1 MKAAVFGSLPF
12 LAGLFVPMA
21 LCAQGTTP
29 DADSVMLVINVNAA
43 YDDTDSSYNEIF
55 KLTEALP
62 PTRIQSKQFQNLRAL
77 IFARYG
83 ISPGHPGEQHDSDLP
98 RTYELLEQKIVCLNS
113 MDSASGMLPSTMIVP
128 SVPHRALSRPGAN
141 VYNRLPIIVRARVRG
156 DTLPAGDCGQV
167 LQARALSGTWDR
179 IQSDS
184 SPASQIVRMELWFSD
199 DDFLALEG
207 AAVWPIL
214 EADYQAKLETQS
226 LPLEKGLELAAGR
239 DTAAPDRVILPD
251 SFATRLRA
259 ELQSVAA
266 KRTVNLFI
274 LDTGWPDE
282 ASRSESLN
290 ELWQLITRARKV
302 LRLGPPNAR
311 LRLPKFAPPSDN
323 HVVEIAAALKDL
335 VDLDPSRRVR
345 IVYVPTSLEQGGG
358 DALAELI
365 YLNRIIELKDIASSR
380 LEGALADT
388 LPVDGR
394 LRADAATQ
402 AGRVV
407 RSLPAKIEAGSFV
420 TDKALLESLL
430 WVANL
435 LAQYDSTLFFLNESW
450 TVAKNGIRIAP
461 PSPMWG
467 LAVVAAGN
475 NPIKN
480 ILDDRQGVDFASQ
493 SLPAGDVMAVLT
505 MDRTGGRRC
514 SSSKLVADPLDDVLA
529 VGYDGWVSKDQ
540 CGTSFAAPRVAWFL
554 AADEV
559 LRTSTMNP
567 KARPNELLRRLIAMR
582 ARHRL
587 NDLLFTPSGF
597 VGLDTKQ

>member
-1 MKAAVFGSLPF
+1 
-12 LAGLFVPMA
+12 
-21 LCAQGTTP
+21 
-29 DADSVMLVINVNAA
+29 
-43 YDDTDSSYNEIF
+43 
-55 KLTEALP
+55 
-62 PTRIQSKQFQNLRAL
+62 
-77 IFARYG
+77 
-83 ISPGHPGEQHDSDLP
+83 
-98 RTYELLEQKIVCLNS
+98 
-113 MDSASGMLPSTMIVP
+113 
-128 SVPHRALSRPGAN
+128 
-141 VYNRLPIIVRARVRG
+141 
-156 DTLPAGDCGQV
+156 
-167 LQARALSGTWDR
+167 
-179 IQSDS
+179 
-184 SPASQIVRMELWFSD
+184 
-199 DDFLALEG
+199 
-207 AAVWPIL
+207 
-214 EADYQAKLETQS
+214 
-226 LPLEKGLELAAGR
+226 
-239 DTAAPDRVILPD
+239 
-251 SFATRLRA
+251 
-259 ELQSVAA
+259 
-266 KRTVNLFI
+266 
-274 LDTGWPDE
+274 
-282 ASRSESLN
+282 
-290 ELWQLITRARKV
+290 
-302 LRLGPPNAR
+302 
-311 LRLPKFAPPSDN
+311 
-323 HVVEIAAALKDL
+323 
-335 VDLDPSRRVR
+335 
-345 IVYVPTSLEQGGG
+345 LEQGGG
-358 DALAELI
+358 DALAEII

-461 PSPMWG
+461 PRPMWG
-467 LAVVAAGN
+467 MAVVAAGN

-505 MDRTGGRRC
+505 MDNTGGRRC

-529 VGYDGWVSKDQ
+529 VGYDGWVSKNQ

-559 LRTSTMNP
+559 LRTSTMDP